1 MFRCALLPVDGS
13 EPSLAAVE
21 TAVRAVAPDG
31 EILVC
36 SVIPS
41 VEALLTGIAASTPD
55 SRAAIELAEHSQ
67 AARRGEAEG
76 FLEEAVRRVEGAGG
90 RVRDRQVLSGEPG
103 PAILR
108 AASES
113 GCDVVVMATNGR
125 SGWRRAILGSV
136 ADFVVRHA
144 EQVPVLL
151 VRRSGG

>member
-1 MFRCALLPVDGS
+1 MFGCALLPVDGS
-13 EPSLAAVE
+13 EASLAAVE
-21 TAVRAVAPDG
+21 TAVRAVAPEG

-76 FLEEAVRRVEGAGG
+76 FLEVAVRRIEGAGG
-90 RVRDRQVLSGEPG
+90 RVRDRQVLAGEPG

-108 AASES
+108 AASDA
-113 GCDVVVMATNGR
+113 GCDVIVMATNGR